1 MKRFWTLGVV
11 LALFP
16 ILTATGASAQGGAGA
31 RRSSDAA
38 PTGGPLP
45 TIEQRASG
53 MKKMDGFFPVY
64 LDTKADHLYLEI
76 AKLDVQFLYVRHIA
90 NGAGTA
96 GLNRGAVSQPLVVHF
111 SRVGPKVMLTAEN
124 TEWRTSSDEPAQQAA
139 VKQAFPESVLAAFP
153 IAAED
158 ADDHV
163 LVDATDFFTRDAQD
177 FAGRLGTGYRQDP
190 ARSMVV
196 PENTK
201 NFPLN
206 TEIETLLT
214 YTDEGSPTA
223 RAAGGGGGGFGEQN
237 PLAAVAPD
245 AHNITL
251 RERQSLIQLPD
262 AGYKPRVWDPRAGS
276 IVTTSFNDWS
286 KPLGES
292 RVTRYLTRF
301 RLEKKDPTKAVSDP
315 IKPIVYYVDRGAPEP
330 IRTALLEGV
339 RWWNDA
345 FLAAGFSNAFKAE
358 LMPEGADPLDIRYNV
373 ILWVEGEN
381 RAFSNGL
388 DVIDP
393 RTGEILKGE
402 VTLTSGRERQ
412 DFLITD
418 ALLSPYKTGDQPDPQ
433 QTAMVL
439 QRMRQLSAHESGHT
453 IGLSHNH
460 ASSAIGMGESV
471 EDYPFPKIQI
481 TPDGKLDLS
490 HAYEPGLGEWDKVSI
505 DFAYHQFPP
514 GTAPAQEKAGLDK
527 IIADAAKRGMYY
539 MIDEGP
545 ASVHPHSSQWD
556 NGPNSAAE
564 LDRLLKVREIAMKNF
579 SESAIRPGVPVAE
592 LEDVLVPV
600 YLLHRYQTEA
610 AAQSIGGLDY
620 RYAVRGDGQMITKT
634 IPGDEQRAAL
644 TAVLKTLD
652 PQMLTLPESLL
663 EKFPPRPPNMPRN
676 QESFMGYAGP
686 VFDPMAPVMAAADT
700 TLDALLEPGRAT
712 RLMEFHARDA
722 SLPSLS
728 EVLDALLKVSWY
740 APPLQGLAS
749 ESQMTVNE
757 DVLEHMV
764 TLSNSPAASPLAK
777 AVVKTE
783 LTKLRAFATE
793 HAKDTAASA
802 ESQAFYSAA
811 LDQMSG
817 RGGGGGAVV
826 AAAPGAAPGG
836 GGRGGRGA
844 AATPT
849 SIPAGAPIEPDLTF
863 MPDQSAVPQ

>member
-1 MKRFWTLGVV
+1 MVFV
-11 LALFP
+11 
-16 ILTATGASAQGGAGA
+16 TGASAQGGGGA
-31 RRSSDAA
+31 RRTGDAA
-38 PTGGPLP
+38 PSSGPLP
-45 TIEQRASG
+45 TIDQRTAG
-53 MKKMDGFFPVY
+53 MKPMDGFFPAF
-64 LDTKADHLYLEI
+64 LDTKSDHLYLEI
-76 AKLDVQFLYVRHIA
+76 SSFEAQFLYVRHIA
-90 NGAGTA
+90 WGAGTD
-96 GLNRGAVSQPLVVHF
+96 GLNRGAVSQPYVVHF
-111 SRVGPKVMLTAEN
+111 SRIGPKVMLTAEN
-124 TEWRTSSDEPAQQAA
+124 TEWRAGSDEPAQQAA
-139 VKQAFPESVLAAFP
+139 VKEAFPESVLAAFP

-158 ADDHV
+158 ADGHV
-163 LVDATDFFTRDAQD
+163 LIDATDFLTRDAQD

-190 ARSMVV
+190 ARSMIV
-196 PENTK
+196 PDNTK

-214 YTDEGSPTA
+214 YTDEGSATA
-223 RAAGGGGGGFGEQN
+223 RAGGGGGGGGFGEQN

-251 RERQSLIQLPD
+251 RERQSLIQLPPP
-262 AGYKPRVWDPRAGS
+262 GYQPRIWDPRAGS

-292 RVTRYLTRF
+292 RTVHYLTRF

-339 RWWNDA
+339 RWWSDA
-345 FLAAGFSNAFKAE
+345 FLAAGFSNAFKVE
-358 LMPEGADPLDIRYNV
+358 LMPEGADPMDIRYNV

-418 ALLSPYKTGDQPDPQ
+418 ALLSPYKTSGQPDPQ

-439 QRMRQLSAHESGHT
+439 QRMRQLAAHESGHT

-460 ASSAIGMGESV
+460 ASSAFGMGESV

-505 DFAYHQFPP
+505 DFAYHEFPP
-514 GTAPAQEKAGLDK
+514 GSTPAQEKAGLDK
-527 IIADAAKRGMYY
+527 IIADAAAKGMYY
-539 MIDEGP
+539 IIDQGP
-545 ASVHPHSSQWD
+545 ATVNPHSAQWD

-610 AAQSIGGLDY
+610 VTQTIGGQDY
-620 RYAVRGDGQMITKT
+620 RYALRGDGQMITKT

-686 VFDPMAPVMAAADT
+686 VFDPMAPVMAAADN

-712 RLMEFHARDA
+712 RLIEFHDRDA

-728 EVLDALLKVSWY
+728 EVLDDLLKASWY
-740 APPLQGLAS
+740 APPVQGLAG
-749 ESQMTVNE
+749 ESQLTVNQA
-757 DVLEHMV
+757 VLEHLV

-777 AVVKTE
+777 AVVKSE
-783 LTKLRAFATE
+783 LTKLRAFATD
-793 HAKDTAASA
+793 HSKDTSASP
-802 ESQAFYSAA
+802 ESQAFYAAA
-811 LDQMSG
+811 LDQLSG
-817 RGGGGGAVV
+817 RGGGAGGGAV
-826 AAAPGAAPGG
+826 AAAGAAG
-836 GGRGGRGA
+836 GGRGGGRTI
-844 AATPT
+844 TPT

-863 MPDQSAVPQ
+863 LPDESAAPQ